1 MDKVYF
7 DNAATTAVRKEVF
20 TAMTPYFHEIYGNPS
35 SVYGAGQQSKKA
47 VGVAREAVAL
57 ALDADAEEIFFTGSG
72 TESDN
77 WAIQGAALSAG
88 KKNHIITTNI
98 EHHAVLHTC
107 QFLQKRGYDVTYLPV
122 DEFGMISI
130 DDLKNAIKPETFLI
144 SIMFANNEIGTVQP
158 IREIGSV
165 ARENGVLFHT
175 DAVQAVG
182 HLPISVKD
190 MGIDMLS
197 LSAHKL
203 NGPKGVGALYIRKGV
218 RIESLLHGGAQER
231 KKRAGTENVPG
242 IVGLG
247 VAIELMCNE
256 MSSEMSKVSKLRDKL
271 IHDIL
276 SKIPYSKLN
285 GHPKHRLPGNVN
297 ISFRYIEG
305 ESIILMLE
313 HAGFL
318 VSSGSACT
326 SGSLDPS
333 HVLLATGLSHMDAH
347 GSLRVTIG
355 KYNTDNDIRLLM
367 EKLPQ
372 IVQKLRDISPLY
384 DASMLRVDSL

>member
-1 MDKVYF
+1 
-7 DNAATTAVRKEVF
+7 
-20 TAMTPYFHEIYGNPS
+20 
-35 SVYGAGQQSKKA
+35 
-47 VGVAREAVAL
+47 
-57 ALDADAEEIFFTGSG
+57 
-72 TESDN
+72 
-77 WAIQGAALSAG
+77 
-88 KKNHIITTNI
+88 
-98 EHHAVLHTC
+98 
-107 QFLQKRGYDVTYLPV
+107 
-122 DEFGMISI
+122 
-130 DDLKNAIKPETFLI
+130 LI
-144 SIMFANNEIGTVQP
+144 
-158 IREIGSV
+158 
-165 ARENGVLFHT
+165 ARENGVLFYT

-190 MGIDMLS
+190 VGIDMLS

-218 RIESLLHGGAQER
+218 RIESLLHGGAQGR
-231 KKRAGTENVPG
+231 KKRAGTENVSG

-256 MSSEMSKVSKLRDKL
+256 MNSEMGKVAKLRDKL

-276 SKIPYSKLN
+276 KKIPYSKLN
-285 GHPKHRLPGNVN
+285 GHPEHRLPGNVN
-297 ISFRYIEG
+297 ISFSYIEG
-305 ESIILMLE
+305 ESLILMLE

-333 HVLLATGLSHMDAH
+333 HVLLATGLSHMDVH

-355 KYNTDNDIRLLM
+355 KYNTDNDIRLLA

-372 IVQKLRDISPLY
+372 IVQKLRDMSPLY
-384 DASMLRVDSL
+384 DPSMLRVDSL